1 MSSLSALVILAF
13 SVVVPLGITG
23 VIVWVVW
30 KKALAP
36 LHAQQQEQRQLLQ
49 MGVSCAARVLHYQ
62 ETGMKVSQGAQ
73 DAYRLKLFL
82 EVMPPGMP
90 PYQVETVSL
99 VSVMAVPRIQ
109 PGCIVTVRYDPAN
122 PRRVA
127 LDAAYPPGQGPT
139 AAAPPGSGYP
149 PPPGAPYGVPPGAY
163 GAPAAGAYGAPPG
176 VPPGAYGAPP
186 GAYGAPP
193 GAYGAPPGAYGAPP
207 GAYGAPPGAYGAPPG
222 AYGASPGAYGAPPG
236 VPPGA
241 HGAPPAVVP
250 GPVGSGPAGVP
261 GGAPGPFGPGGGRPH
276 GA

>member
-1 MSSLSALVILAF
+1 MSSLSTLVIIAL
-13 SVVVPLGITG
+13 SIIVPLGITG

-30 KKALAP
+30 KKVLAP

-49 MGVSCAARVLHYQ
+49 MGISCAARVLQYQ
-62 ETGMKVSQGAQ
+62 ETGMRVSQGAQ
-73 DAYRLKLFL
+73 DAYRLRLFL

-99 VSVMAVPRIQ
+99 VSVMAAPRIQ

-127 LDAAYPPGQGPT
+127 LEAAYPPGQGPT
-139 AAAPPGSGYP
+139 AAAPPGGGYP

-176 VPPGAYGAPP
+176 AM
-186 GAYGAPP
+186 
-193 GAYGAPPGAYGAPP
+193 
-207 GAYGAPPGAYGAPPG
+207 
-222 AYGASPGAYGAPPG
+222 PGAYGAPPG
-236 VPPGA
+236 VPQGAYGAPPGVMPGA
-241 HGAPPAVVP
+241 YGAPPGGAYGAPPGGAYGAPAAGAPPGVMPGAYGAPPAAAP
-250 GPVGSGPAGVP
+250 GPVGGGPAAAP
-261 GGAPGPFGPGGGRPH
+261 GGASGPFGPGGGRPH